1 MKKITI
7 ITIAFLFFITGC
19 GKNRNIDQLDNAIYE
34 VDLDK
39 LENKSTGKMSLYF
52 KSVTPIFL
60 ETNDSCLIRQVDGI
74 QVSGDYLF
82 ILDRKSRNLF
92 SFNKKG
98 KLAGKIGNM
107 GRGPG
112 EYGYISDFT
121 IDSQNNI
128 IYIYD
133 TNNSKIQSYNFNGE
147 FIKSIP
153 IDEQM
158 HLKTAHLQYTDK
170 GFFADYG
177 FFGAPTE
184 GDNPLLINLQTQSGK
199 IEKKFLS
206 SSKDNMGFQLI
217 VYKDLGYFYCRN
229 GEKPCY
235 SPLYSN
241 TIYSLSNH
249 VKPYFRLKS
258 NRVLKKEDLK
268 GFDSNDVD
276 YLSNIPHLNKI
287 SSIQNFFEIGSY
299 LICDYLDYYYK
310 RTVIYNKETQKSSLY
325 DILFDDLFYNSPNEY
340 VYHYLGC
347 ADEKG
352 IYAYTRLDDMPKLIE
367 YLKNGFVSYAFDDE
381 ELECIN
387 NTSDDS
393 NPILFYY
400 EMK

>member
-1 MKKITI
+1 
-7 ITIAFLFFITGC
+7 
-19 GKNRNIDQLDNAIYE
+19 
-34 VDLDK
+34 
-39 LENKSTGKMSLYF
+39 
-52 KSVTPIFL
+52 
-60 ETNDSCLIRQVDGI
+60 
-74 QVSGDYLF
+74 
-82 ILDRKSRNLF
+82 
-92 SFNKKG
+92 
-98 KLAGKIGNM
+98 
-107 GRGPG
+107 
-112 EYGYISDFT
+112 
-121 IDSQNNI
+121 
-128 IYIYD
+128 
-133 TNNSKIQSYNFNGE
+133 
-147 FIKSIP
+147 
-153 IDEQM
+153 
-158 HLKTAHLQYTDK
+158 
-170 GFFADYG
+170 
-177 FFGAPTE
+177 
-184 GDNPLLINLQTQSGK
+184 
-199 IEKKFLS
+199 
-206 SSKDNMGFQLI
+206 
-217 VYKDLGYFYCRN
+217 
-229 GEKPCY
+229 
-235 SPLYSN
+235 
-241 TIYSLSNH
+241 
-249 VKPYFRLKS
+249 
-258 NRVLKKEDLK
+258 VLKKEDLK